1 MCSYSMERLAISWLS
16 KKHNCVAKSI
26 MEAMYV
32 SSNTTVSNAV
42 WIKRFVDS
50 LNLGIPSRPINVF
63 CDSNPSICYIESKQT
78 HYFKLS
84 LYSRYSG
91 EG

>member
-1 MCSYSMERLAISWLS
+1 
-16 KKHNCVAKSI
+16 

-63 CDSNPSICYIESKQT
+63 CDNNPSICYIESEQT